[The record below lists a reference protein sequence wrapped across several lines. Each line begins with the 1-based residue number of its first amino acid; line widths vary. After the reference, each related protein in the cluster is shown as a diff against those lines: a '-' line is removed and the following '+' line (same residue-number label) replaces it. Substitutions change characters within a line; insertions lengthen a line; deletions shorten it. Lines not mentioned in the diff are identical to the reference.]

1 MPDDEMARGRPHETA
16 EPHEDAASAEPIDN
30 PLAGGLNI
38 SVSVPENIEIKMVD
52 ASVLSDYEVW
62 VFIASLLSSGFI
74 GFLVATIQAYD
85 INASNRA
92 IWRGVT
98 IIIGLLFVVACG
110 RAWNQRRRLSKRSKN
125 VSLKVVGAGQR

>member
-1 MPDDEMARGRPHETA
+1 MPDEEMARGPHGAT
-16 EPHEDAASAEPIDN
+16 EPHEDAASVEPTDN

-38 SVSVPENIEIKMVD
+38 SVSVPESIEIKMVD
-52 ASVLSDYEVW
+52 ASVLNDYEVW

-74 GFLVATIQAYD
+74 GFLVGTVQAYD
-85 INASNRA
+85 INAPTKA

-110 RAWNQRRRLSKRSKN
+110 RAWNQRKRLSKRSKN
-125 VSLKVVGAGQR
+125 VSLKVVGAGQG